1 MDCEEACAMDWLG
14 AACAL
19 FWVITVAVAACG
31 LEGVNVLLA
40 PAALTEV
47 GDASLLAEAAVWAEA
62 VEGVLRAAVLLAAD
76 CAMDCAEAPLM
87 LWLGS
92 ALGWVV

>member
-1 MDCEEACAMDWLG
+1 MDWLG

-31 LEGVNVLLA
+31 LEGVKVLLA
-40 PAALTEV
+40 PTALTEL
-47 GDASLLAEAAVWAEA
+47 GDAALLAEAADWVET
-62 VEGVLRAAVLLAAD
+62 VEGALRAAVFLAAD
-76 CAMDCAEAPLM
+76 CAMDWAEAPLM